1 MQEPKTQLRK
11 GKANTSIH
19 VQKVHLLTS
28 PFSCQA
34 ISLLTTFLQQNFLHC
49 SDIGTWQ
56 GLRGKCLALGQVE
69 ANHYGYLIEQHT
81 STALTSW
88 YRNHHC
94 LLLFGLPRSS
104 TYHAWGCYDGT
115 TTATS
120 SAGRAHYKRASI
132 YRLLVKK
139 TKIVQIFGAEL
150 VLFASKTLPVTGPAH
165 LGPSNF
171 TFNLTG

>member
-1 MQEPKTQLRK
+1 MSKK
-11 GKANTSIH
+11 
-19 VQKVHLLTS
+19 
-28 PFSCQA
+28 F
-34 ISLLTTFLQQNFLHC
+34 ISLLALSAAKLSACFVLTTSLQQNFLHC

-56 GLRGKCLALGQVE
+56 GLDGKCLAVGQVE
-69 ANHYGYLIEQHT
+69 ANHYGYLTEQHT

-94 LLLFGLPRSS
+94 LLLFGLSCSS

-115 TTATS
+115 TTAAS

-132 YRLLVKK
+132 YCLLAKK
-139 TKIVQIFGAEL
+139 TKIVQIFGTEL
-150 VLFASKTLPVTGPAH
+150 VLFTSKTLPVTGPAH
-165 LGPSNF
+165 LGPSDC